1 MTVIANLS
9 RREVLK
15 GAAVT
20 SGLVL
25 GFHVGLRKF
34 PFAEAAEA
42 TPFQPNVFLSIDETG
57 LVTIVASRSEM
68 GTGIKTDLPLVLA
81 DELEADWNRVKVVQ
95 AQGDPKYGDQNTD
108 GSRSTWQFF
117 GPMRVAGAT
126 ARQMLETAAAQTWNV
141 PVGECQAQNS
151 FVSHAASGRKL
162 SFGDL
167 AKVAAAMAVPPLRQV
182 RLKDR
187 KDWRYIGK
195 AHPVVDLTD
204 IVRGR
209 ATYGID
215 VVVPGM
221 KFASIERCPVY
232 GGKVKSFDP
241 KDALSVAGVER
252 VVEIPATP
260 MPSGFKPLGG
270 VAVIA
275 NNTWSAQQGRQRL
288 KIEWDYG
295 PNAGHDSTAYR
306 AELEA
311 TALEPGKVVRNEGDV
326 DAALASAAR
335 RVSADYFV
343 PHLAHAQM
351 EVPNAVAHW
360 VANTCQ
366 TWSPTQN
373 PAQVRQTVAEVLG
386 INEADVTVNVTLLG
400 GGFGR
405 KSKPDYVAEAA
416 VLSRIVGVSVKVTWT
431 REDDIQHDYYHAICA
446 QHLEAALD
454 HDGRAN
460 AWLHRTVFPAIEA
473 TFQPDIIYGSGG
485 ELGQGVVDMPYDIPN
500 VRCENGAAANH
511 VRIGWYR
518 SVYNIPH
525 AFAVCSFVD
534 ELAAAARKDPV
545 EYLRELLGPS
555 RMLDLKALGVVVDYP
570 NYGVDQLAPG
580 IADQYLIDT
589 GRLRGVLD
597 LVAANSNWGQKL
609 PPRQGRGLAVHR
621 SFLSYVAVVAHVA
634 VGNDGQVTIPRLD
647 MAIDCGTIV
656 NPDRVRAQLEGA
668 AIMSIGNALFGNITV
683 KEGRIEQSNYT
694 DYLVPRI
701 DIAPETNVYFV
712 ENTYLPGG
720 VGEPGVPPTAPAIC
734 NAIYAATGKRIRALP
749 VNPKLLRG

>member
-151 FVSHAASGRKL
+151 FVAHAASGRKL

-295 PNAGHDSTAYR
+295 PNAGHDGTAYR

-311 TALEPGKVVRNEGDV
+311 TAREPGKVVRNEGDV

-386 INEADVTVNVTLLG
+386 INETDVTVNVTLLG

-416 VLSRIVGVSVKVTWT
+416 VLSRMVGAPVKVTWT

-473 TFQPDIIYGSGG
+473 TFQPEIVYGSGG

-609 PPRQGRGLAVHR
+609 APRQGRGLAVHR

-647 MAIDCGTIV
+647 MAIDCGTVV

-701 DIAPETNVYFV
+701 DIAPETNVYLI

-749 VNPKLLRG
+749 VDPQLLKV